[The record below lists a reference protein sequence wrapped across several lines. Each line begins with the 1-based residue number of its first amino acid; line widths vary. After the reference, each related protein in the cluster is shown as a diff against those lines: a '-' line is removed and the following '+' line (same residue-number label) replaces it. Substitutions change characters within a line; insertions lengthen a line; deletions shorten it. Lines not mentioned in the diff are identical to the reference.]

1 LNCRKDIQYNET
13 TLFNKR
19 RQVHSYY
26 CVVCRSS
33 SGNQRTC
40 LLDMGG
46 VMSELD
52 YEKLEV
58 EVIVTYK
65 GKRLDDFDA
74 SDESLYS
81 IYDDVKKYLEDE

>member
-1 LNCRKDIQYNET
+1 M
-13 TLFNKR
+13 
-19 RQVHSYY
+19 HSYS

-65 GKRLDDFDA
+65 GKKLDDFDA
-74 SDESLYS
+74 PDESLYS
-81 IYDDVKKYLEDE
+81 IYDDVKKYLEDTNGSN

>member
-1 LNCRKDIQYNET
+1 M
-13 TLFNKR
+13 
-19 RQVHSYY
+19 HSYS

-65 GKRLDDFDA
+65 GKKLDDFDA

>member
-1 LNCRKDIQYNET
+1 
-13 TLFNKR
+13 
-19 RQVHSYY
+19 
-26 CVVCRSS
+26 
-33 SGNQRTC
+33 
-40 LLDMGG
+40 
-46 VMSELD
+46 MSELD

-65 GKRLDDFDA
+65 GKKLVDFDA

>member
-1 LNCRKDIQYNET
+1 M
-13 TLFNKR
+13 
-19 RQVHSYY
+19 HSYS

-46 VMSELD
+46 VMSDLD

-65 GKRLDDFDA
+65 GKKLDDFDA

-81 IYDDVKKYLEDE
+81 IYDDVKKYLEDSQ

>member
-1 LNCRKDIQYNET
+1 M
-13 TLFNKR
+13 
-19 RQVHSYY
+19 HSHS

>member
-1 LNCRKDIQYNET
+1 M
-13 TLFNKR
+13 
-19 RQVHSYY
+19 HSYS

>member
-1 LNCRKDIQYNET
+1 M
-13 TLFNKR
+13 
-19 RQVHSYY
+19 HSYS

-33 SGNQRTC
+33 SDNQRTC

-65 GKRLDDFDA
+65 GKKLDDFDA

-81 IYDDVKKYLEDE
+81 IYDDVKKYLEDTNGSN

>member
-1 LNCRKDIQYNET
+1 M
-13 TLFNKR
+13 
-19 RQVHSYY
+19 HSYS

-81 IYDDVKKYLEDE
+81 IYDDVKKYLEDTNGSN

>member
-1 LNCRKDIQYNET
+1 M
-13 TLFNKR
+13 
-19 RQVHSYY
+19 HSYS

-65 GKRLDDFDA
+65 GKKLDDFDA

-81 IYDDVKKYLEDE
+81 IYDDVKKYLEDTNGSN

>member
-1 LNCRKDIQYNET
+1 MLK
-13 TLFNKR
+13 
-19 RQVHSYY
+19 
-26 CVVCRSS
+26 
-33 SGNQRTC
+33 
-40 LLDMGG
+40 MGMEN

-58 EVIVTYK
+58 EVVVTYK

-81 IYDDVKKYLEDE
+81 IYDDVKKYLEDTNGSN

>member
-1 LNCRKDIQYNET
+1 M
-13 TLFNKR
+13 
-19 RQVHSYY
+19 HSYS

-65 GKRLDDFDA
+65 GKKLDDFDA

-81 IYDDVKKYLEDE
+81 IYDDVKEYLEDQ

>member
-1 LNCRKDIQYNET
+1 M
-13 TLFNKR
+13 
-19 RQVHSYY
+19 HSYS

-65 GKRLDDFDA
+65 GKKLDDFDA

-81 IYDDVKKYLEDE
+81 IYDDVKKYLEDSQ

>member
-1 LNCRKDIQYNET
+1 M
-13 TLFNKR
+13 
-19 RQVHSYY
+19 HSYS

-65 GKRLDDFDA
+65 GKKLDDFDA

-81 IYDDVKKYLEDE
+81 IYDDVKKYLEYE

>member
-1 LNCRKDIQYNET
+1 
-13 TLFNKR
+13 
-19 RQVHSYY
+19 
-26 CVVCRSS
+26 
-33 SGNQRTC
+33 
-40 LLDMGG
+40 MGG

>member
-1 LNCRKDIQYNET
+1 M
-13 TLFNKR
+13 
-19 RQVHSYY
+19 HSHS

-65 GKRLDDFDA
+65 GKKLDDFDA
-74 SDESLYS
+74 SDESLFS
-81 IYDDVKKYLEDE
+81 IYDDVKRYLEDSQ

>member
-1 LNCRKDIQYNET
+1 MY
-13 TLFNKR
+13 
-19 RQVHSYY
+19 SYS

-40 LLDMGG
+40 LLDMGCL
-46 VMSELD
+46 MSELD

-65 GKRLDDFDA
+65 GKKLNDFDA

-81 IYDDVKKYLEDE
+81 IYDDVKKYLEDQ

>member
-1 LNCRKDIQYNET
+1 M
-13 TLFNKR
+13 
-19 RQVHSYY
+19 HSYS

-81 IYDDVKKYLEDE
+81 IYDDVKEYLEDQ

>member
-1 LNCRKDIQYNET
+1 M
-13 TLFNKR
+13 
-19 RQVHSYY
+19 HSYS

-65 GKRLDDFDA
+65 GKKLNDFDA